1 MEKIIKGWRSTWLL
15 NKSSFSTVAYVQSVC
30 QYVHYLKT
38 NLTQHRLH
46 LTLTKS
52 SPSFSAKSV
61 AWITKIQ
68 WQKKKISMLARRTLG
83 VRGRKILYECLHS
96 CSSARRANISF
107 FLLNFVIILL
117 LRRTPNL
124 TWSIISLNI
133 ITSWNNSEMKKF
145 RLHSGCFQVVLWIWS
160 SLIMRSAWSTAN
172 SGSLFFLFKIL
183 HSRSLRSFIINL

>member
-1 MEKIIKGWRSTWLL
+1 M
-15 NKSSFSTVAYVQSVC
+15 QSVC

-61 AWITKIQ
+61 AWIKKFSD
-68 WQKKKISMLARRTLG
+68 KKKISMLARRTLG

-96 CSSARRANISF
+96 RSSARRANISFF

-124 TWSIISLNI
+124 MWSIISLNI
-133 ITSWNNSEMKKF
+133 ITSWNNSEIKKF
-145 RLHSGCFQVVLWIWS
+145 RLYSGCFQVVLWIWS
-160 SLIMRSAWSTAN
+160 SLIMRSAWSTSN
-172 SGSLFFLFKIL
+172 SGGLFFLFKIL